1 MAVTHSL
8 GEKVRSIRESRS
20 MTGEQLAERADLAPE
35 LVAQIESGSLIP
47 SLSPLI
53 RIARALGVR
62 LGTFL
67 DDEENAGPVV
77 SRVGAHERVVRF
89 SGRESPSHSDLDFFS
104 LAANKAGRHMEPFL
118 IDIHPLSA
126 QAAKASAH
134 EGEEFIY
141 VLSGEVEVAYGKDL
155 YRVKAGDSIY
165 YDSIVPHHV
174 HSAGDQEARVV
185 AVVYAP

>member
-1 MAVTHSL
+1 MADTHSL
-8 GEKVRSIRESRS
+8 GDKVRAVRESRGMS
-20 MTGEQLAERADLAPE
+20 PEQLAERADLASG
-35 LVAQIESGSLIP
+35 LVTRIESGDLIP

-67 DDEENAGPVV
+67 DDVENVGPVV
-77 SRVGAHERVVRF
+77 SRAGGHETVVRF
-89 SGRESPSHSDLDFFS
+89 SGRDRPAHSDLDFFS

-118 IDIHPLSA
+118 IDIHPDSA
-126 QAAKASAH
+126 QAAKPSAH

-141 VLSGEVEVAYGKDL
+141 VLAGEVEVLYGREVHHL
-155 YRVKAGDSIY
+155 APGDCIY

-174 HSAGDQEARVV
+174 HSAGAGEAKIL
-185 AVVYAP
+185 AVIYAP